1 MHEFALK
8 ASRGDP
14 NAENQGYI
22 VQSLIEYYGGLKDV
36 RAIELYNVQLYLL
49 TVFDHKPRGWFLEAH
64 EMLVQENVSDI
75 EFVVNQ
81 GTFAQTLYLRMS
93 VPHEIITRNLDPSE
107 EYEIQSKHP
116 KQ

>member
-22 VQSLIEYYGGLKDV
+22 VQSLVEYYGGLKDV
-36 RAIELYNVQLYLL
+36 RAIELYNVQVYLL
-49 TVFDHKPRGWFLEAH
+49 AVFDHKPRGWFLEAR
-64 EMLVQENVSDI
+64 EVLVQENVFDI

-93 VPHEIITRNLDPSE
+93 VPREFITRNLDPSE
-107 EYEIQSKHP
+107 EHEIQSKHP